1 MVPNI
6 VWQECMT
13 PFNVVWQTPEP
24 NEVRDDYSTKSVG
37 YRSKRSKEHPYY
49 TLLPVGQSVR
59 WWSGQWSGYMGYN
72 TNHPY
77 ILPLITFTCLLFGG
91 VSIYYYICIHIIGI
105 GDDNNNPLV
114 VEDIKH

>member
-24 NEVRDDYSTKSVG
+24 TEGRDNSLPFQWGIGQNEVKNT
-37 YRSKRSKEHPYY
+37 YY

-59 WWSGQWSGYMGYN
+59 WWSGQWSGYMVYH
-72 TNHPY
+72 TTHPY

-91 VSIYYYICIHIIGI
+91 VNTYYYICIHIISI
-105 GDDNNNPLV
+105 
-114 VEDIKH
+114 